1 MSYRS
6 RVDLWLVLV
15 LAGAFILSLLS
26 LVPTLGFALAVLL
39 ELLVVMVMAL
49 LLWPCEY
56 RLEPD
61 RLSIRSGL
69 LNWRL
74 RYEEIVSA
82 QLSYDPTAAP
92 ALSLRRVKIRTTG
105 RTFLVSPMD
114 REGFINA
121 LMERVD
127 QAG

>member
-6 RVDLWLVLV
+6 RIDIWLVAV
-15 LAGAFILSLLS
+15 LAGTFIISLIS
-26 LVPTLGFALAVLL
+26 LVPTLGLALAVLL
-39 ELLVVMVMAL
+39 ELLVVMVLAL

-56 RLEPD
+56 RLEPE

-74 RYEEIVSA
+74 RYADILSA
-82 QLSYDPTAAP
+82 DPSIDPTAAP

-105 RTFLVSPMD
+105 RTFLVSPQD
-114 REGFINA
+114 RDGFIAA
-121 LMERVD
+121 LMQRVN
-127 QAG
+127 QAR

>member
-6 RVDLWLVLV
+6 RIDSWLVVV
-15 LAGAFILSLLS
+15 LAAGLILSLVS
-26 LVPTLGFALAVLL
+26 LVPTLGIALAVLL
-39 ELLVVMVMAL
+39 ELLVVLVLAL
-49 LLWPCEY
+49 LMWPCEY

-74 RYEEIVSA
+74 RYGDILSA
-82 QLSYDPTAAP
+82 EPSFDPTAAP

-105 RTFLVSPMD
+105 RTFLVSPYD
-114 REGFINA
+114 REGFIAA
-121 LMERVD
+121 LMQRVD

>member
-1 MSYRS
+1 MSYPS
-6 RVDLWLVLV
+6 RVDWWLVGLLV
-15 LAGAFILSLLS
+15 LAFVFSLVS
-26 LVPTLGFALAVLL
+26 LVPTLGLLLAMLL
-39 ELLVVMVMAL
+39 ELLILLVLAL

-74 RYEEIVSA
+74 RYAEILDA
-82 QLSYDPTAAP
+82 ELSYDPTAAP

-105 RTFLVSPMD
+105 RSFLVSPID
-114 REGFINA
+114 REGFIAA
-121 LMERVD
+121 LMQRVD
-127 QAG
+127 QQR

>member
-6 RVDLWLVLV
+6 RIDIWLVVV
-15 LAGAFILSLLS
+15 LAGAFILSLVS

-39 ELLVVMVMAL
+39 ELLVVMVLAL

-74 RYEEIVSA
+74 RYADIISA
-82 QLSYDPTAAP
+82 EPSFDPTAAP

-105 RTFLVSPMD
+105 RTFLVSPHD
-114 REGFINA
+114 REGFIAA
-121 LMERVD
+121 LMQRVD
-127 QAG
+127 QAR

>member
-1 MSYRS
+1 MNYRS
-6 RVDLWLVLV
+6 RVDIWLVLV
-15 LAGAFILSLLS
+15 LFGALVLSLFS
-26 LVPTLGFALAVLL
+26 LVPTIGLVLSLLL
-39 ELLVVMVMAL
+39 ELVLVLVLVM

-74 RYEEIVSA
+74 RYGEILSA
-82 QLSYDPTAAP
+82 ELSYDLTAAP
-92 ALSLRRVKIRTTG
+92 ALSLKRVKIRTTG
-105 RTFLVSPMD
+105 RTFLVSPSN
-114 REGFINA
+114 REGFIAA
-121 LMERVD
+121 LMQRVD